1 MTTQIINRRDLDFL
15 LFELLGVERLT
26 RLPRF
31 AEHSRETFTAALDNA
46 DAIATEQ
53 FAPHN
58 RKSDEHEPQFDGAR
72 VQLIAEIK
80 QALDAFSAAGFISAT
95 YDYEQGGMQLPFSV
109 WMACSAIFKAA
120 NISTE
125 AYALLTAGAAN
136 LLRTF
141 GTTEQKARYLPA
153 MLAGRWF
160 GTMVLTE
167 PQAGSSLGDITTSA
181 RPIADGT
188 YAIRGAKIF
197 ISAGDHELTENI
209 VHFVL
214 ARIEGAPAGVKGIS
228 LFIVPKVRV
237 SADGS
242 LGARNDVALA
252 GLIHKMGFRGTTSTM
267 LNFGEHGECVG
278 ELIGPAHQGL
288 ACMFQMMNEARI
300 GVGLGA
306 AALGVAGYQ
315 ASLAYARERPQG
327 RQSGRHSEPRGKD
340 GATPQVAI
348 IEHADVR
355 RMLLTQKAYAEGA
368 LALCLYAAC
377 LSDLHEHAE
386 GAADRTDAGLL
397 LDLLTPVVKAWPSHF
412 CLEANSLAIQ
422 IFGGYGYT
430 REYPV
435 EQIYRDN
442 CLNPIHEGTNG
453 IQALDLLGRKV
464 VAAEG
469 KGMALLG
476 REIAATVA
484 EAPEH
489 RGELGAELRQHAA
502 ALDDAWQQLTATTRV
517 IASALAADSRR
528 ALANAF
534 PYLEAFGHTVV
545 AWLWLRQAV
554 IAAAHTHGA
563 EADFYR
569 GKLAAAR
576 YFFRWELP
584 KAALINTRLRELDT
598 TWLDTDTRTF

>member
-1 MTTQIINRRDLDFL
+1 MTSEFFDRRDLDFL

-26 RLPRF
+26 QLPRF
-31 AEHSRETFTAALDNA
+31 AEHSRETFAAVLDNA
-46 DAIATEQ
+46 EKIAGEL

-58 RKSDEHEPQFDGAR
+58 RKADEHEPQFDGAS
-72 VQLIAEIK
+72 VQLIPEVK
-80 QALDAFSAAGFISAT
+80 QALDAFSAAGFISASC
-95 YDYEQGGMQLPFSV
+95 DEEQGGMQLPFSV

-141 GTTEQKARYLPA
+141 GTTEQKARYLPS

-181 RPIADGT
+181 RKNADGK
-188 YAIRGAKIF
+188 YSIRGAKIF
-197 ISAGDHELTENI
+197 ISAGDHEITENI

-214 ARIEGAPAGVKGIS
+214 ARIEGAPPGVKGIS
-228 LFIVPKVRV
+228 LFIVPKYRV
-237 SADGS
+237 NADGS
-242 LGARNDVALA
+242 RGARNDVALA

-267 LNFGEHGECVG
+267 LNFGERGECVG

-306 AALGVAGYQ
+306 AALGVAGYRH
-315 ASLAYARERPQG
+315 SLAYARERPQG
-327 RQSGRHSEPRGKD
+327 RHGKD
-340 GATPQVAI
+340 AGSPQVPI

-355 RMLLTQKAYAEGA
+355 RMLLAQKAYAEGA

-377 LSDLHEHAE
+377 LSDLHQHAQSASDRE
-386 GAADRTDAGLL
+386 DAALL
-397 LDLLTPVVKAWPSHF
+397 LDLLTPVVKAWPSDF

-422 IFGGYGYT
+422 IHGGYGYT

-442 CLNPIHEGTNG
+442 RLNPIHEGTNG

-469 KGMALLG
+469 KGLELLG
-476 REIAATVA
+476 REIATTVA
-484 EAPEH
+484 SAREH
-489 RGELGAELRQHAA
+489 GGELQQHAQV
-502 ALDDAWQQLTATTRV
+502 LETAWQQLGETTRV
-517 IASALAADSRR
+517 IAASLAADARR
-528 ALANAF
+528 GLANAG
-534 PYLEAFGHTVV
+534 PYLTTFGHTVV
-545 AWLWLRQAV
+545 AWLWLRQALV
-554 IAAAHTHGA
+554 GA
-563 EADFYR
+563 RHEAGPEADFYR

-584 KAALINTRLRELDT
+584 RAQVAHERLRELDK
-598 TWLDTDTRTF
+598 TWLDVEPQWF